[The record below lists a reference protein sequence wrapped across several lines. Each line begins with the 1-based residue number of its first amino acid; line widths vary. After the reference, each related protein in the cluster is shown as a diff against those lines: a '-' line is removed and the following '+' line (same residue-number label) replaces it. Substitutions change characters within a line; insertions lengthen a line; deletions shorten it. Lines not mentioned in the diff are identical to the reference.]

1 MESSIENSVV
11 EKNRR
16 AMSFASR
23 TKRSRKV
30 EPNALVSC
38 KRGSIH
44 GKSTSAVTEQYPQA
58 REPLSDGV
66 CEQRC
71 GGGSAVSS
79 GNEGGGVRHFSSRWS
94 ARRQYRRRIRLSFL
108 DQARI
113 PAGRVRRPE
122 QLGMTAGAFAAN
134 TARLLHHI
142 SQLRNLLYSSE
153 PMLATGRRTGG

>member
-1 MESSIENSVV
+1 MENSIENSVV
-11 EKNRR
+11 EKPTRHVFRFTNKKI
-16 AMSFASR
+16 AQSGTQCSR
-23 TKRSRKV
+23 FLQTRQYPRQ
-30 EPNALVSC
+30 
-38 KRGSIH
+38 G
-44 GKSTSAVTEQYPQA
+44 TSAVTEQYPQA

-71 GGGSAVSS
+71 GGKRGLKRKR
-79 GNEGGGVRHFSSRWS
+79 GRRFDFSSRWS
-94 ARRQYRRRIRLSFL
+94 AKTVSSSDPIILSRSSRIGRPSSRR
-108 DQARI
+108 
-113 PAGRVRRPE
+113 E